1 MIDWQRLDIANIPGA
16 MRKILHTL
24 GLIMALAFGAAAW
37 LPNSLAAGLASE
49 LTPLQTP
56 DLPSAKQA
64 VANLTRLATTQN
76 GAAKAQTDR
85 LALTI
90 KNLFSAEYQLGETI
104 KASKKSEL
112 EALRH
117 ERVADD
123 WLKPNIFGR
132 VNEEAS
138 RASLDKAEEI
148 RNRASKRIDA
158 AQQRLVD
165 QLQETDSVIDDF
177 HKLEEFEVVLALVA
191 SSDTV
196 AERSL
201 PEDAFKSSFS
211 KETVAA
217 VRESL
222 RLRGQE
228 KANPAAPPP
237 ATVGSPVVPQGG
249 PTSPANSSPQEQAAL
264 EGKLGKLRAAAPK
277 GFALIPPGSFQM
289 GDTLDGDAKARPHP
303 VSVSAFY
310 IQTKEVSK
318 AEWDEVRAWALLHG
332 YTAMPKGTGMA
343 ADHPVQTVS
352 WYDAVKWCNAKS
364 EMEGRPP
371 CYYTDAAQTTV
382 YRSGSRDLDTAMVK
396 WSATGYRLPTEAEWE
411 KAARGGLSGK
421 RFPWGD
427 TISHADANFQ
437 NTGGEAYQTG
447 ATTGYQPS
455 YAKGEL
461 PYTSPVGSFAAN
473 GYGLYDMAGN
483 VLEWCWDRDGDY
495 PSTEETDP
503 RGALSGTC
511 RVFRGGSWRS
521 YAYSCRVAARDNYYP
536 FGPGNYNG
544 FRMASSAAP

>member
-1 MIDWQRLDIANIPGA
+1 
-16 MRKILHTL
+16 MRKNPHTL
-24 GLIMALAFGAAAW
+24 GLIMALACWSIACQFNALG
-37 LPNSLAAGLASE
+37 AGLASE

-64 VANLTRLATTQN
+64 VANLTRLAATQN
-76 GAAKAQTDR
+76 GAAKAQTER
-85 LALTI
+85 LASAI
-90 KNLFSAEYQLGETI
+90 KNLFGAEYQLGEAI
-104 KASKKSEL
+104 KARKKSEL

-117 ERVADD
+117 ERVAED

-138 RASLDKAEEI
+138 RASLDKAEDI
-148 RNRASKRIDA
+148 RNKAAKRIDA

-201 PEDAFKSSFS
+201 PKDEFKSTFP
-211 KETVAA
+211 KETLAT

-222 RLRGQE
+222 RLRSLE
-228 KANPAAPPP
+228 KANPAAAGAP
-237 ATVGSPVVPQGG
+237 ATPQSG
-249 PTSPANSSPQEQAAL
+249 PTPPANSSPQEQTAL
-264 EGKLGKLRAAAPK
+264 QGKLSKLRAAMPK

-318 AEWDEVRAWALLHG
+318 AEWDTVRTWALLHG
-332 YTAMPKGTGMA
+332 YTAMPKGAGKA
-343 ADHPVQTVS
+343 ADHPVQSVS

-364 EMEGRPP
+364 EMEGRAP
-371 CYYTDAAQTTV
+371 CYYTDAAQTKV
-382 YRSGSRDLDTAMVK
+382 YRSGSSDLDTAMVK

-427 TISHADANFQ
+427 SISHADANFQ

-447 ATTGYQPS
+447 ATTGYHPA
-455 YAKGEL
+455 YAKDQL

-473 GYGLYDMAGN
+473 GYGLYDTAGN

-495 PSTEETDP
+495 PSSEATDP
-503 RGALSGTC
+503 RGALTGTY

-521 YAYSCRVAARDNYYP
+521 YAYSSRVAARDNYYP